1 MLRDQF
7 VGTWTL
13 VSQEYRD
20 ENDQVVYPA
29 GTESAGVIIY
39 DAAGNMAVQIMRLD
53 RPPFASGDI
62 LDGTD
67 AEIRAA
73 YQGYNAYFG
82 TYTVDEAQR
91 IVTHHLSGALFPNR
105 VGQDQIRYF
114 AFEGTR
120 LTLKTPPIL
129 RAGANLRGTLV
140 WQRANAPR
148 S

>member
-1 MLRDQF
+1 MLKDQF

-20 ENDQVVYPA
+20 ENDQVAYPA

-39 DAAGNMAVQIMRLD
+39 DAAGSMAVQIMRLG
-53 RPPFASGDI
+53 RPLFASGDI

-67 AEIRAA
+67 DEIRAA

-91 IVTHHLSGALFPNR
+91 IVIHHLSGALFPNR
-105 VGQDQIRYF
+105 VGHDQLRYF
-114 AFEGTR
+114 EVSGSR

-129 RAGANLRGTLV
+129 RAGAYLRGTLV
-140 WQRANAPR
+140 WSRV